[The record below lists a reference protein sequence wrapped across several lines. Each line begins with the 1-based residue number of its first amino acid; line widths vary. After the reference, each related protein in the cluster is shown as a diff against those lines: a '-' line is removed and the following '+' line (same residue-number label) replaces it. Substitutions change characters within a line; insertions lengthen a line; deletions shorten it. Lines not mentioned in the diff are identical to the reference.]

1 MTKKLKF
8 HKTDMWRLEKFNT
21 TDLINEIQ
29 RTSKLY
35 NFQTIQYSTHLFC
48 FKYDRELLEN
58 L

>member
-8 HKTDMWRLEKFNT
+8 HKTDMWRLEEFNT

-35 NFQTIQYSTHLFC
+35 NFQTIQ
-48 FKYDRELLEN
+48 
-58 L
+58 